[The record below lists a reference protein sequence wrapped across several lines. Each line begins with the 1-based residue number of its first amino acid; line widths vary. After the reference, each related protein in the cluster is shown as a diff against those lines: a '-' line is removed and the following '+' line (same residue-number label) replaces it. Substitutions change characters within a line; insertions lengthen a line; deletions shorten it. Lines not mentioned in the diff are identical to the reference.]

1 MSAATEGYAV
11 AMVETARTPH
21 PTPRN
26 LDELRAEASG
36 RTACD
41 LYRDATQTVFGAG
54 PPTAR
59 LLVVGKQPG
68 NAEDR
73 AGEPFVG
80 PSGALLDRAQAGI
93 DRTEIYVTDTV
104 KHFKFTTRGKRR
116 IHSTPN
122 AAEITACR
130 PWLDAELA
138 TVEPEVVLALG
149 ATSRAVA
156 DML

>member
-1 MSAATEGYAV
+1 
-11 AMVETARTPH
+11 MVETARTPH

-80 PSGALLDRAQAGI
+80 PSGASVSYTHLRAHETDSYLVCRLLLEKKKKKTHHVTLHQ
-93 DRTEIYVTDTV
+93 TEHRKKQIEQKKYN
-104 KHFKFTTRGKRR
+104 K
-116 IHSTPN
+116 I
-122 AAEITACR
+122 
-130 PWLDAELA
+130 
-138 TVEPEVVLALG
+138 
-149 ATSRAVA
+149 
-156 DML
+156 